1 MADSKK
7 VQPKSPQGEGV
18 DPLTKGE
25 KLHSKDEPSTFDKE
39 STGRDSNKASNKTVK
54 QQEQRNAKANTP
66 VNKPGEG
73 TPAPDPTTGHA
84 PVEGKDGTQAPEKT
98 PGTEGAD
105 STDGK

>member
-25 KLHSKDEPSTFDKE
+25 RLHHKDEPSTFDKE
-39 STGRDSNKASNKTVK
+39 PTGRDSNKASNKTVK

-66 VNKPGEG
+66 ANKPGEG
-73 TPAPDPTTGHA
+73 TPAPDPTVGH
-84 PVEGKDGTQAPEKT
+84 T
-98 PGTEGAD
+98 PNAGVDTTEGAD

>member
-25 KLHSKDEPSTFDKE
+25 KFHPKDEPSTFDKE

-66 VNKPGEG
+66 SKGTDEG
-73 TPAPDPTTGHA
+73 SAANVPDPTVGH
-84 PVEGKDGTQAPEKT
+84 T
-98 PGTEGAD
+98 PNAGVDTTEGAD
-105 STDGK
+105 STNGK